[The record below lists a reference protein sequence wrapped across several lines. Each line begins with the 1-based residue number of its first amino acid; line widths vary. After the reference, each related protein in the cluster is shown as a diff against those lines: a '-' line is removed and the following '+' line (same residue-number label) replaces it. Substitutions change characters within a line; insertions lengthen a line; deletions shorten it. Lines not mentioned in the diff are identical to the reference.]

1 MGRYDRLRQIDVS
14 NLGALLCAQMI
25 VAGFAT
31 ADDLVDEVKDIGPW
45 SLEIREECKVVR
57 QIVEGV
63 DYVVCAE
70 ESGITWR
77 GRE

>member
-1 MGRYDRLRQIDVS
+1 MTDSDRLM
-14 NLGALLCAQMI
+14 LATWALFLCAQMI

-77 GRE
+77 EVRE